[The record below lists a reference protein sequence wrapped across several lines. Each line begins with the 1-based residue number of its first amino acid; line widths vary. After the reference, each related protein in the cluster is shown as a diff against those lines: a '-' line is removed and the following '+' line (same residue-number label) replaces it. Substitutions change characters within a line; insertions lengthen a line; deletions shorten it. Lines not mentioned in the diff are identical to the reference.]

1 MIQQGYKQQYG
12 SRECE
17 RWMRKRK
24 QDGGYLERNRRKSGN
39 HGKHEFSDALADQP
53 DHRDQVVQIIQKLR
67 ETFHSYSLTNHGQ
80 HGAAALRIA

>member
-1 MIQQGYKQQYG
+1 
-12 SRECE
+12 
-17 RWMRKRK
+17 MRKRK